1 MNHKAKKVNSQ
12 INQILVLIY
21 ILYMYTMKA
30 MLYFLECHFD
40 IEKLYKIPECNEK
53 SGVFSNKL

>member
-1 MNHKAKKVNSQ
+1 
-12 INQILVLIY
+12 
-21 ILYMYTMKA
+21 MYTMKA